1 MCDVFRVHRSSYQ
14 YWCHR
19 AKTPSVEQI
28 RLRALVREAHESSHG
43 SAGVRTIADIVSNT
57 KQVPLTGYRATK
69 LMKLLGLVRC
79 QMPKHRY
86 KKAVQEHVEIPNYLA
101 RQFAVTEPDQVWVG
115 DVTYIWAGNRWIYL
129 AVVMDLFARK
139 PIGWAMSL
147 SPNRKSVING
157 FRIKR

>member
-1 MCDVFRVHRSSYQ
+1 MKVVTVLLGYVLLQTLYQ
-14 YWCHR
+14 IQSR
-19 AKTPSVEQI
+19 F
-28 RLRALVREAHESSHG
+28 
-43 SAGVRTIADIVSNT
+43 
-57 KQVPLTGYRATK
+57 PLTGYRATK

-139 PIGWAMSL
+139 PIG
-147 SPNRKSVING
+147 
-157 FRIKR
+157 

>member
-1 MCDVFRVHRSSYQ
+1 
-14 YWCHR
+14 
-19 AKTPSVEQI
+19 
-28 RLRALVREAHESSHG
+28 
-43 SAGVRTIADIVSNT
+43 
-57 KQVPLTGYRATK
+57 
-69 LMKLLGLVRC
+69 MKLLGLVRC

-101 RQFAVTEPDQVWVG
+101 RQFAVTEPNQVWLG